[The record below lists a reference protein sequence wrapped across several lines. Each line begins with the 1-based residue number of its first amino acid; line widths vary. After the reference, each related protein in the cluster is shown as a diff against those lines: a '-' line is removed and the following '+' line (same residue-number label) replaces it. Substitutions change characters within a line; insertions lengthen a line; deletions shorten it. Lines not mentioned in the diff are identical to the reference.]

1 MKVAV
6 VDIGSNAI
14 RCTFYRM
21 SQIRGDE
28 ILLKK
33 LTYLRLPVRLGEDVF
48 NGGRI
53 LLPKVSKVLS
63 MAHAFRHLCMI
74 HEVTALRLV
83 ATSAMREAINGQDL
97 IDLVHSQVKIPI
109 EIISG
114 DEEAEMIFESIF
126 MSELVDVSRSFI
138 SIDVGGGSTEISFLQ
153 NGERK
158 KARSFKLGS
167 VRCKDSIDTDI
178 WKDFQA
184 WVSEHSEKYRPESAI
199 GTGGNINKMHRL
211 CGYRKNQSL
220 LIDDFKAKL
229 AELEACS
236 YQELIEDVK
245 LNIDRAD
252 VIIPA
257 SKIYLEAMAQAKVDD
272 IIVPKIGLAEGVAR
286 KLFREHL

>member
-114 DEEAEMIFESIF
+114 DDEAEMIFESIF
-126 MSELVDVSRSFI
+126 MSELVDV
-138 SIDVGGGSTEISFLQ
+138 
-153 NGERK
+153 
-158 KARSFKLGS
+158 
-167 VRCKDSIDTDI
+167 
-178 WKDFQA
+178 
-184 WVSEHSEKYRPESAI
+184 
-199 GTGGNINKMHRL
+199 
-211 CGYRKNQSL
+211 
-220 LIDDFKAKL
+220 
-229 AELEACS
+229 
-236 YQELIEDVK
+236 
-245 LNIDRAD
+245 
-252 VIIPA
+252 
-257 SKIYLEAMAQAKVDD
+257 
-272 IIVPKIGLAEGVAR
+272 
-286 KLFREHL
+286 